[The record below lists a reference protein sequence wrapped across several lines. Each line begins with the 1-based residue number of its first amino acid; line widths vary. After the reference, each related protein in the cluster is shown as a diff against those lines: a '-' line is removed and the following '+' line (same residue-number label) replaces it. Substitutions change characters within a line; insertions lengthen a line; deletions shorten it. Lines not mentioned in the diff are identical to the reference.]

1 MKTTSTYPL
10 RLPAAVKAAAEKVRY
25 RVAFYGSTPAYR
37 GVFDLHGVSD
47 LGVKLTDL
55 SKQGKWSEMAAQV
68 PDDVLDLFVARA
80 TYDDLPAAIE
90 KRYGGIV
97 DSVSIDFTPG
107 TPASVRR
114 EVIAAVQR
122 IPSGFKGFRT

>member
-1 MKTTSTYPL
+1 
-10 RLPAAVKAAAEKVRY
+10 VRY

-47 LGVKLTDL
+47 LGVKLTEM
-55 SKQGKWSEMAAQV
+55 SKQGQWTQMAAQV

-80 TYDDLPAAIE
+80 TYDDLPGAIE

-97 DSVSIDFTPG
+97 DSVSIDFAPG
-107 TPASVRR
+107 TDAATRR
-114 EVIAAVQR
+114 PTIAAVQR
-122 IPSGFKGFRT
+122 IPSRLSEFRG

>member
-1 MKTTSTYPL
+1 
-10 RLPAAVKAAAEKVRY
+10 
-25 RVAFYGSTPAYR
+25 
-37 GVFDLHGVSD
+37 VFDLHGVGD
-47 LGVKLTDL
+47 LGLKLTEM
-55 SKQGKWSEMAAQV
+55 SKAGKWGEMAQQV

-97 DSVSIDFTPG
+97 DTVSIEFAPG

-114 EVIAAVQR
+114 ETIAAVQR
-122 IPSGFKGFRT
+122 IPSAFTGFRT